1 MTRREKQSLAPRIAI
16 VVATGRGV
24 SDTGVQKQHSGRL
37 SSRGGR
43 DIEVCGQAT
52 VASEVVWF
60 SVPAAQQ
67 IRAPTPAAQRDWA
80 GCMFHNFPLFCM
92 HPRPKRK
99 GSHRYHGPLGREARG
114 EEGVEVLTVDQEPRL
129 KITNLHQDARS
140 PRHAKLER
148 GGHRSSVWN
157 SVLIELPERWRRMAA
172 GQRPKRWWWWR
183 PRVADTQQFCF
194 LIRDR

>member
-1 MTRREKQSLAPRIAI
+1 
-16 VVATGRGV
+16 
-24 SDTGVQKQHSGRL
+24 
-37 SSRGGR
+37 
-43 DIEVCGQAT
+43 
-52 VASEVVWF
+52 
-60 SVPAAQQ
+60 
-67 IRAPTPAAQRDWA
+67 
-80 GCMFHNFPLFCM
+80 M

-157 SVLIELPERWRRMAA
+157 SVLIDASRALAQDGSGPTTEAMVVVETSR
-172 GQRPKRWWWWR
+172 G
-183 PRVADTQQFCF
+183 
-194 LIRDR
+194 